1 MTNNPHPEHTETE
14 QRTNW
19 TLRILLGVLAVA
31 IVAVVVFA
39 FFNFGGN
46 DDNGAD
52 PTTSATDDTTPTA
65 PEPTDTDSDDEGDDD
80 VEVSPTPTGAAAPVL
95 EAPLSGQE
103 AIDELGD
110 DMQIVADRNNMS
122 VEELEEL
129 LLTDPNAVV
138 GTTGHIYFK

>member
-1 MTNNPHPEHTETE
+1 MSTNLPPEHTETE

-19 TLRILLGVLAVA
+19 TLRILLGVLVVA
-31 IVAVVVFA
+31 IIAVVVFA

-52 PTTSATDDTTPTA
+52 PTTSATDNATPTA
-65 PEPTDTDSDDEGDDD
+65 PEPTDTDSDEGDDD
-80 VEVSPTPTGAAAPVL
+80 VEVSPTPTGAATPVL

-110 DMQIVADRNNMS
+110 DMQIVADRNNMT

-129 LLTDPNAVV
+129 LLKDPNAVV
-138 GTTGHIYFK
+138 STTGHIYFQ